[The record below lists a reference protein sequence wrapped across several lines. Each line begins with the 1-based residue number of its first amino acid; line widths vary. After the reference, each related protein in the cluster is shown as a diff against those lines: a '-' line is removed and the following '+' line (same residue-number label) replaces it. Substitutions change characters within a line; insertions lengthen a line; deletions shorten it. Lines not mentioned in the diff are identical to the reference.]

1 MKKIIAA
8 LALAL
13 SLAVGSAPALAAEGA
28 ARPANPVDQFTGTVW
43 MQTSH
48 DNKAA
53 FLFGIDTAITVEYFV
68 NSKAAEKAAKEGKA
82 PSSNLSRFE
91 KGWMTA
97 MKDMSRDQVIEKID
111 AWYAAHPDKQDIPVM
126 NVIWFSLIKPA
137 LAASK

>member
-13 SLAVGSAPALAAEGA
+13 SLAAGTAPALAAEGA

-82 PSSNLSRFE
+82 PFFGLSSPSKCLFCSWRGILPTF
-91 KGWMTA
+91 
-97 MKDMSRDQVIEKID
+97 
-111 AWYAAHPDKQDIPVM
+111 
-126 NVIWFSLIKPA
+126 PA
-137 LAASK
+137 LKRAG

>member
-13 SLAVGSAPALAAEGA
+13 SLAAGTAPALAAEGA

-68 NSKAAEKAAKEGKA
+68 NSKAAEKAVALGMREVAVKVCGPGQGRETAVRAVQQAGLTVSSIKDVTPIPHNGCRPPKA
-82 PSSNLSRFE
+82 R
-91 KGWMTA
+91 
-97 MKDMSRDQVIEKID
+97 RV
-111 AWYAAHPDKQDIPVM
+111 
-126 NVIWFSLIKPA
+126 
-137 LAASK
+137 

>member
-13 SLAVGSAPALAAEGA
+13 SLAVGTAPALAAEGA
-28 ARPANPVDQFTGTVW
+28 ARPANPVDQFTGAVW

-53 FLFGIDTAITVEYFV
+53 FLFGIETAITVEYFV

-91 KGWMTA
+91 KGWMTV
-97 MKDMSRDQVIEKID
+97 MKNKSRDQLIKELD
-111 AWYAAHPDKQDIPVM
+111 AVYTAQPDKLDEPVM
-126 NVIWFSLIKPA
+126 KTIWFSLFEPA